1 MSENEI
7 SKRLRSV
14 TMTMRGKSYPLSD
27 LIPLMQQAADRI
39 DELEK
44 QIVRMKTDEV
54 ARKTADYHHTDKN
67 KK

>member
-1 MSENEI
+1 MSENGI

-54 ARKTADYHHTDKN
+54 ARKIADYHHTDKN
-67 KK
+67 RK